1 MFIVNLLVG
10 AVLSEPPTEHLQFR
24 DLTYRAKVN
33 LLLDVLVEV
42 DQEMKDSYWSYMKR
56 TGMFDFIEQMVTP
69 EEKEDGI
76 RVNTFNSSYPK
87 TILTSSIRIE
97 NQRKILAQIE
107 KHI

>member
-1 MFIVNLLVG
+1 MIIVNLLV
-10 AVLSEPPTEHLQFR
+10 AAELSEPPTEHLQFR
-24 DLTYRAKVN
+24 DLTRVAKIN

-42 DQEMKDSYWSYMKR
+42 DQEMKDSYWYYLRR

-87 TILTSSIRIE
+87 AILANSIRID

>member
-1 MFIVNLLVG
+1 MIVNLLVS
-10 AVLSEPPTEHLQFR
+10 AELSEPPTEHLPFR
-24 DLTYRAKVN
+24 DLTRVAKIN

-42 DQEMKDSYWSYMKR
+42 DQEMKDSYWYYMRK
-56 TGMFDFIEQMVTP
+56 TVMFDFIEQMVTP

-76 RVNTFNSSYPK
+76 RVNTFNLSYPK
-87 TILTSSIRIE
+87 TILANSIRID

>member
-107 KHI
+107 MYM

>member
-1 MFIVNLLVG
+1 MIVNLLVS
-10 AVLSEPPTEHLQFR
+10 AELSEPPTEHLPFR
-24 DLTYRAKVN
+24 DLTCAAKIN

-42 DQEMKDSYWSYMKR
+42 DQEMKDSYWYYMRR
-56 TGMFDFIEQMVTP
+56 TGMLDYIEQMVTP

-76 RVNTFNSSYPK
+76 RANTFNLSYPK
-87 TILTSSIRIE
+87 TILANSIRID

>member
-1 MFIVNLLVG
+1 MNLLV
-10 AVLSEPPTEHLQFR
+10 AAELSEPTTEHLQFR
-24 DLTYRAKVN
+24 DLTYRAKVS

-76 RVNTFNSSYPK
+76 RVNTINSSYPK
-87 TILTSSIRIE
+87 TILANSIRIE